1 MITRESMPRIGREG
15 FLLALSPLPLLFLF
29 AKTNDMIAPAF
40 WQSTVAVAAAV
51 ALFLCALT
59 LFRKPRAG
67 KLLGFAAA
75 AGTYGAV
82 FPLIMTSPFFALSGT
97 VVLIS
102 MLFMLFDFPIYGH
115 AARKTN
121 HTDRCL
127 QRAWWG
133 SLAVPPI
140 VVLDIFLDPVSGW
153 GSCYIIALSSF
164 IAQTL
169 FAHWAIEKK
178 AVLYF
183 LVPVVGIISVGLA
196 LVFSAA
202 DMVPG
207 IAVGVSFISV
217 MSLPRRKSII
227 ETQKPFWEIFLSHPA
242 RVLVVTFL
250 GLCTMGTL
258 LLLLPMALEN
268 KAIGL
273 VDAAFTAVSAVCVTG
288 LIVLD
293 TPNAFTGYGQFFI
306 LVLIQLGG
314 LGIMGITT
322 VGLHTMGRRLS
333 LTHERVLASMAD
345 TSHKDLVHSLITMLK
360 FTFVAESMGAI
371 FLTCMFYTAGDTA
384 AQAVW
389 RGIFTAVSAFCNA
402 GFALQSDSLMSYQ
415 TKPLVLHLVAIL
427 IIFGGM
433 APATSLVIPK
443 WLSGKKVPIPARI
456 ALTASIF
463 LLVLGTVFIMA
474 FEWDGLLAGLSFS
487 DKIQNAWF
495 QSVTLRTAGFNSLD
509 IATIANPTFLFMLA
523 FMFIGGS
530 PGGTAGG
537 VKTTTIGILAL
548 TFFANI
554 TNREEVILQN
564 RRISAVTVYR
574 AVTIVTAGLLL
585 WFGVVLMLEATQ
597 PQIPVRNLI
606 FEVTSALGTVGLST
620 GATTLLDEIG
630 KIIII
635 IAMFCGRIGP
645 VTLFMLLSDGQKSSA
660 SRCPDAKIFLT

>member
-1 MITRESMPRIGREG
+1 
-15 FLLALSPLPLLFLF
+15 
-29 AKTNDMIAPAF
+29 
-40 WQSTVAVAAAV
+40 
-51 ALFLCALT
+51 
-59 LFRKPRAG
+59 
-67 KLLGFAAA
+67 
-75 AGTYGAV
+75 
-82 FPLIMTSPFFALSGT
+82 
-97 VVLIS
+97 
-102 MLFMLFDFPIYGH
+102 
-115 AARKTN
+115 
-121 HTDRCL
+121 
-127 QRAWWG
+127 
-133 SLAVPPI
+133 
-140 VVLDIFLDPVSGW
+140 VLDVFLDPVSGR
-153 GSCYIIALSSF
+153 GVYCIIALSSF
-164 IAQTL
+164 IAQAL

-178 AVLYF
+178 SVLYF

-196 LVFSAA
+196 LVLSAA

-207 IAVGVSFISV
+207 IAVGVSVISV
-217 MSLPRRKSII
+217 MSLPRRKTII

-242 RVLVVTFL
+242 RVLLVTFL
-250 GLCTMGTL
+250 GLCIMGTF
-258 LLLLPMALEN
+258 LLLLPMAGEN
-268 KAIGL
+268 TSIKL
-273 VDAAFTAVSAVCVTG
+273 VDAVFTAVSAVCVTG

-293 TPNAFTGYGQFFI
+293 TPNAFSEYGQFFI

-333 LTHERVLASMAD
+333 LKHERVLASITD
-345 TSHKDLVHSLITMLK
+345 TSHKDLVQSLITILK
-360 FTFVAESMGAI
+360 FTFVAESMGAV
-371 FLTCMFYTAGDTA
+371 FLAIMFYTAGDTA
-384 AQAVW
+384 SQAVW

-415 TKPLVLHLVAIL
+415 TKPLVLHIVAIL

-433 APATSLVIPK
+433 APATSLIIPR
-443 WLSGKKVPIPARI
+443 WLSGKTVPIPARI
-456 ALTASIF
+456 ALTASIA

-487 DKIQNAWF
+487 GKIQNAWF
-495 QSVTLRTAGFNSLD
+495 QSATLRTAGFNSLD
-509 IATIANPTFLFMLA
+509 IAAIANPTFLLMLV

-537 VKTTTIGILAL
+537 VKTTTVGILAL
-548 TFFANI
+548 TFYANI

-574 AVTIVTAGLLL
+574 AVTIVAAGLLL
-585 WFGVVLMLEATQ
+585 WFGVVLMLEVTQ
-597 PQIPVRNLI
+597 PQIPVRDLI

-620 GATTLLDEIG
+620 GATPLLDEIG